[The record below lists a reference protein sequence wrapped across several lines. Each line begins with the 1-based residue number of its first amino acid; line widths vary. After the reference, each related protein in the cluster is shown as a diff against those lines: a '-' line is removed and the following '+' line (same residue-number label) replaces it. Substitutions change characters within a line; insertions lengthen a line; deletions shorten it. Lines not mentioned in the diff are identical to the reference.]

1 MIETDRVGEATVF
14 DVDDGSLRFS
24 ALGLTIDEVSIKNIS
39 NKNII
44 SVMEAM
50 LNSALILF
58 LFLSAIEVEF
68 EMVNGG

>member
-1 MIETDRVGEATVF
+1 MGGEEGNF
-14 DVDDGSLRFS
+14 KFN
-24 ALGLTIDEVSIKNIS
+24 ALGLTMDEVSIKNIS

-44 SVMEAM
+44 SVMDAM

-68 EMVNGG
+68 GNGKL